1 MDWSLKRFIFALVM
15 LILQRNGDL
24 LVDGGDT
31 LSLGVSLREKQTIIS
46 NNGTFE
52 LGFFS
57 PNGTS
62 KWYVGIWYAQISVK
76 TIVWVANRE
85 TPIKHMP
92 GVLTLST
99 FGYLIISDLQGKAV
113 WSSNSTQQAKASRAS
128 ILDTGNFVLLGSKNT
143 SEIVWESFANPTDHL
158 LPTMKFWKGLKLISW
173 KSSVDPAPGPFIH
186 QMDPSPG
193 KNSFLLQY
201 KNGVSYY
208 STGEWNGKYYATIA
222 PGLSSTLYQQ
232 ELVVFSPTRMYY
244 MYSYTP
250 NADSTVVMKE
260 IFHENG
266 ELSRYSWAN
275 NNWNLID
282 SAPKSSCGVYGVCGA
297 YGVCFTQENIQLC
310 ECVQG
315 FQPRDSNSW
324 RSQEWWLT
332 GCVRRTPLNC
342 SAINGS
348 RSDDTDGFLQISNI
362 TLSDEEGDQYG
373 QDSSLLECKTA
384 CLNNCSCTAFAFTNS
399 IPGVCKL
406 WFSDLLGLKATSSTG
421 LPLFIR
427 LAASDVPQSSPNTGR
442 RSRIVAFSISISVGV
457 AVLCTLFAWFIQ
469 LRRGRLLGK
478 VEYSDTTISLRTFT
492 CNELKTATNNFT
504 HMLGKGAFGSVFKGT
519 LPDVT
524 LVAVKKLEGPAQS
537 EKQFRAEISTIGNI
551 QHLNLV
557 RLRGFCVEG
566 SQRMLVYD
574 YMQNGSLDSFLS
586 RKSKEADRLLDWKTR
601 FGIALGTARALA
613 YLHEGCRDRIIH
625 CDIKPENILL
635 DADFSPK
642 IGDFGLAKLVG
653 RDFSAV
659 LTTTRGTRGY
669 LAPEWIC
676 GLPITVK
683 ADVYSFGMTL
693 LEIISGRRNIDLSVP
708 ESQYFPTWA
717 ATEIQKGNIMGIVD
731 EKIAGKADVEEVR
744 RAAVVSIQCIQED
757 ENRRPSMSQV
767 VRMLEGISDG
777 DVEL

>member
-46 NNGTFE
+46 KNGTFE

-62 KWYVGIWYAQISVK
+62 KWYVGIWYTQISVK

-85 TPIKHMP
+85 TPIKHTP
-92 GVLTLST
+92 GILTLST
-99 FGYLIISDLQGKAV
+99 SGYLTISDLQGKAV

-128 ILDTGNFVLLGSKNT
+128 ILDSGNFVLLGSKNT

-208 STGEWNGKYYATIA
+208 STGEWSGKDYATVP

-260 IFHENG
+260 VLHENG
-266 ELSRYSWAN
+266 EISRYSWAN
-275 NNWNLID
+275 NNWNLINR
-282 SAPKSSCGVYGVCGA
+282 APTSSCGVYGVCGA

-324 RSQEWWLT
+324 HSQEWWLS

-348 RSDDTDGFLQISNI
+348 RSDDIDGFLQISNT
-362 TLSDEEGDQYG
+362 TLSDEEGVQYG
-373 QDSSLLECKTA
+373 QESSLLECKTA
-384 CLNNCSCTAFAFTNS
+384 CLNNCSCTAFSFTNS

-406 WFSDLLGLKATSSTG
+406 WFSDLLGLQATSSTG
-421 LPLFIR
+421 QPSFIR
-427 LAASDVPQSSPNTGR
+427 LAASDVPQ
-442 RSRIVAFSISISVGV
+442 
-457 AVLCTLFAWFIQ
+457 
-469 LRRGRLLGK
+469 RGRLLGH
-478 VEYSDTTISLRTFT
+478 VEDYDTTISLRTFT

-519 LPDVT
+519 LPEAT
-524 LVAVKKLEGPAQS
+524 LVAVKKLEGRAQS

-551 QHLNLV
+551 QHVNLV

-574 YMQNGSLDSFLS
+574 FLQNGSLDSFLS

-693 LEIISGRRNIDLSVP
+693 LEIISGRRNIDLSVQ

-731 EKIAGKADVEEVR
+731 EKIADKADVEEVR